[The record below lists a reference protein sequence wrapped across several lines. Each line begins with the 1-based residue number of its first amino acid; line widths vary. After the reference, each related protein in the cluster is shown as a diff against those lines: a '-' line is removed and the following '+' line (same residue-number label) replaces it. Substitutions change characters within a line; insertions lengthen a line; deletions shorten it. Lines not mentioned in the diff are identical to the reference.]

1 MNNNMNINMNNN
13 INYHSNEALVSDI
26 RYYSKKSPWIDIRK
40 NGYPQLNEDEKEQE
54 YPQRLVL
61 AINPEDCPELL
72 MWNFKEQCWDDET
85 GDYFKYHKES
95 IKYYMEIP
103 ELPE

>member
-1 MNNNMNINMNNN
+1 MNSNMNNN
-13 INYHSNEALVSDI
+13 INYHSNESLLRDI
-26 RYYSKKSPWIDIRK
+26 RYYSKESPWIDIRK

-61 AINPEDCPELL
+61 AINPEDYPELL

-103 ELPE
+103 ELPEY

>member
-1 MNNNMNINMNNN
+1 MNNNMNINMNINM
-13 INYHSNEALVSDI
+13 NYHSNETSVSDI

-103 ELPE
+103 KLPE

>member
-1 MNNNMNINMNNN
+1 MNINMNNN
-13 INYHSNEALVSDI
+13 INYHSNESLVSDI
-26 RYYSKKSPWIDIRK
+26 RYYSKESPWIDIREC
-40 NGYPQLNEDEKEQE
+40 GYPQPNEDEKAQE

-61 AINPEDCPELL
+61 AINPEDYPELL

-95 IKYYMEIP
+95 VKYYMEIP